1 MSEDDENPAQDAEAE
16 TEAEVTEAASD
27 ASAADVEEKEEETS
41 ELDTLRAE
49 ALENRD
55 RYLRAAAE
63 LDNFRKRTVKMRAE
77 TRAETLRNVLLEIGP
92 MLDNFRRALGQQADD
107 VASFRQGMEIIFKQ
121 FNDILSGYGLVEID
135 AEGQPFDPNLH
146 EALAQVASDEHPPG
160 TVIQEMEKGY
170 MLNDRVVRHARV
182 VVSTAK
188 AQNGVNATA
197 AGDDEQAD
205 DDQQADD
212 DEQADDDQQADND
225 GKA

>member
-1 MSEDDENPAQDAEAE
+1 MSEDDKNPAQDAAAE

-27 ASAADVEEKEEETS
+27 ASAADVEEKEEEETS

-77 TRAETLRNVLLEIGP
+77 TRDETLRNVLLEIGP
-92 MLDNFRRALGQQADD
+92 MLDNFRRALGQQTDD

-182 VVSTAK
+182 VVSTVK
-188 AQNGVNATA
+188 AQNGASDAA
-197 AGDDEQAD
+197 AGDDGQAD
-205 DDQQADD
+205 DDQQTDG
-212 DEQADDDQQADND
+212 DEQADND